1 MVFLILFIV
10 NLFFFISWV
19 LLCLLDV
26 IGFYSCLEMKF
37 VNKYVELLGV
47 EWMLYEWKAKVFFV
61 CAKNDSFFLCVSISL
76 FKFIIVNR

>member
-61 CAKNDSFFLCVSISL
+61 CVKNDSFFLCVSISL